1 MILTEQNAEESQW
14 VGFHFIELFLSVQRT
29 RDLRVYIN
37 KRNDRQQEWPTIRM
51 EDANRIVVDI
61 DSDGFITKYS
71 RG

>member
-37 KRNDRQQEWPTIRM
+37 KRNDRQQEWPANRM